1 MQLFKHSV
9 RLRRPANA
17 PCKRIRGA
25 FTLIELLVVIAIIA
39 ILAGL
44 LLPALARAK
53 VKANAI
59 KCISNLKQIG
69 LGNQMFADDN
79 NDVLPSGT
87 EGVAGGWGLLHGQ
100 NPNYSTSLNDGTT
113 GHTNTLVYHLLNYL
127 GLPQI
132 SAKTNFAAVLLCPG
146 YSSYNGYDPT
156 ELKGR
161 CYGVTD
167 PKYCQ
172 ELVGGL
178 VWVNVLPWRP
188 FGYPLNQGSGSL
200 AAAKPQKISDV
211 GSQKPLSKL
220 YALSDL
226 DQGIITSPNN
236 DWQQY
241 LPKIPVHG
249 GVRNFLYFDGHAG
262 TEKSGQKAGSA
273 NVLFIYK

>member
-1 MQLFKHSV
+1 MQQAQLSKTCPPTQKPRISV
-9 RLRRPANA
+9 RR
-17 PCKRIRGA
+17 A

-44 LLPALARAK
+44 LLPALAQAK

-59 KCISNLKQIG
+59 KCLSNQKQIG
-69 LGNQMFADDN
+69 LANQMFADDN
-79 NDVLPSGT
+79 EDLLPSGT
-87 EGVAGGWGLLHGQ
+87 DGAAGGWGLLHGQ

-113 GHTNTLVYHLLNYL
+113 GHTNTLVFHLIRYL
-127 GLPQI
+127 GLQEI
-132 SAKTNFAAVLLCPG
+132 STRTNFAAVLLCPG

-188 FGYPLNQGSGSL
+188 FGYPLGQGSGSL
-200 AAAKPQKISDV
+200 AAAQPRKYSEI
-211 GSQKPLSKL
+211 GSQKPLSKV

-226 DQGIITSPNN
+226 DQGVITSPNN

-262 TEKSGQKAGSA
+262 VEKSGQKAGS
-273 NVLFIYK
+273 NPVLFIYK